1 MRRETEGHFLVAT
14 VILGFLSIFKKIQ
27 AWSPFKSL
35 NSAHLSR
42 CQRHVRSPVQMR
54 RRTRAFSNVST
65 GDSNI
70 ALSGELKDEPP
81 FKPLQG
87 NLSFFRVRASQGRFH
102 FRQKTQVPSHIHI
115 AEGKLLLRCLR
126 KVALPLQ
133 SKTVN
138 QLSSRDDMGCMDLCL
153 SCCTEIDVPL
163 DLRRVSQ
170 GISGVS

>member
-1 MRRETEGHFLVAT
+1 M
-14 VILGFLSIFKKIQ
+14 FKKSQ
-27 AWSPFKSL
+27 AWSPFESL
-35 NSAHLSR
+35 NSARLSR
-42 CQRHVRSPVQMR
+42 CQRVVKPPVQMR
-54 RRTRAFSNVST
+54 RRTRAFSRVST

-70 ALSGELKDEPP
+70 PLSCELKDEPP

-87 NLSFFRVRASQGRFH
+87 NLSFIRVWASRGRFH
-102 FRQKTQVPSHIHI
+102 FRQKTQVPSHIPI
-115 AEGKLLLRCLR
+115 AKGKLLLRCLW

-138 QLSSRDDMGCMDLCL
+138 QLSSRDDMGRMDLSS